1 MKEVEKLRELYI
13 VKEKKWFSPEPFE
26 ARMEI
31 TEKYHLSRVGRYAY
45 RKSKKGN
52 ALFEVRSRCSFANYI
67 VSLRQNT
74 LSYGR

>member
-1 MKEVEKLRELYI
+1 
-13 VKEKKWFSPEPFE
+13 
-26 ARMEI
+26 MEI
-31 TEKYHLSRVGRYAY
+31 TEKYYLSGVGRYAY

-67 VSLRQNT
+67 VSLRQNI

>member
-1 MKEVEKLRELYI
+1 
-13 VKEKKWFSPEPFE
+13 
-26 ARMEI
+26 MEI
-31 TEKYHLSRVGRYAY
+31 TEKYYLSRVGRYVY

-52 ALFEVRSRCSFANYI
+52 TLFEVRSRCLFANYI

>member
-1 MKEVEKLRELYI
+1 
-13 VKEKKWFSPEPFE
+13 
-26 ARMEI
+26 MEI

-45 RKSKKGN
+45 RKSKKRN

-67 VSLRQNT
+67 VSLRQNI

>member
-1 MKEVEKLRELYI
+1 
-13 VKEKKWFSPEPFE
+13 
-26 ARMEI
+26 MEI
-31 TEKYHLSRVGRYAY
+31 TEKYHLSRVGRYVY

-67 VSLRQNT
+67 VSLRQNI